1 MTMEQIEQIEAPTTV
16 EGPAGEVGEQQS
28 QSPMDDTA
36 TEQPIVASP
45 TVGAAPSVSEG
56 PPVGDQTAPTP
67 LAPQYSPAQ
76 LQQMQQATVEYQ
88 KVQMRAALQT
98 QANKYKEQLEGQGYL
113 PEQAEQAAAEYVN
126 SQERQATLMQQADDF
141 GRHIQEKQMAVE
153 HFVKKYGLGMED
165 MGALRSY
172 EDSQSMDAAAKKM
185 SVDRER
191 DTELAR
197 LKQGQVPAQSF
208 DNSQGNPQVAA
219 DEGGW
224 LDRYNAGDRSSSAQ
238 AAARKAA
245 GLG

>member
-1 MTMEQIEQIEAPTTV
+1 MTTEQIEQIEVPVADP
-16 EGPAGEVGEQQS
+16 VGQADEQQS
-28 QSPMDDTA
+28 EGPMDDAA
-36 TEQPIVASP
+36 TEQPVVASP
-45 TVGAAPSVSEG
+45 AVGAAPAVSEG
-56 PPVGDQTAPTP
+56 PPVVDQPAPTP
-67 LAPQYSPAQ
+67 LAPQYSPEQ

-98 QANKYKEQLEGQGYL
+98 QADAYKQQLEGQGYL
-113 PEQAEQAAAEYVN
+113 PEQAEQAAAEYMN
-126 SQERQATLMQQADDF
+126 SQERQATLMQQADAF
-141 GRHIQEKQMAVE
+141 GRHLQEKQMAVE

-165 MGALRSY
+165 MGALRRY
-172 EDSQSMDAAAKKM
+172 EDPQSMDAAAKKM